1 MPIFDIT
8 VSSGELYKHAY
19 KLCYNSRNILFNM
32 RGKIKLVRRFQQTSG
47 YITNYLGNTILSSVL
62 LILRK
67 KMSAIL
73 CMPIFNAIQ
82 ILQKMGFHYR
92 QVFFLEK
99 KWPSHHTN
107 TFVQSLNLLIK
118 NERKTIAFFYHN
130 LYNKLSDKPIVI
142 KTRFY
147 HSLLFQYLIVSLN
160 IYITKYGIK

>member
-1 MPIFDIT
+1 MPICDIT

-92 QVFFLEK
+92 QVFFSRK

-107 TFVQSLNLLIK
+107 TFVQSLNPLIK

-130 LYNKLSDKPIVI
+130 LYNKLSDKPLVI
-142 KTRFY
+142 KSRFC
-147 HSLLFQYLIVSLN
+147 HALLFQYLIVSLN

>member
-1 MPIFDIT
+1 MRICDIT

-19 KLCYNSRNILFNM
+19 KLCYNSRNILFKM
-32 RGKIKLVRRFQQTSG
+32 RGKIKLVCRFQQTSG

-92 QVFFLEK
+92 QVFFSRE

-107 TFVQSLNLLIK
+107 TFVQSLNPLIK
-118 NERKTIAFFYHN
+118 NERKTIAFF
-130 LYNKLSDKPIVI
+130 II
-142 KTRFY
+142 
-147 HSLLFQYLIVSLN
+147 
-160 IYITKYGIK
+160 IYITNFQINH

>member
-1 MPIFDIT
+1 MTYATSFLPFMPICDIT

-19 KLCYNSRNILFNM
+19 KLCYNSRNILFKM
-32 RGKIKLVRRFQQTSG
+32 RGKIKLVCRFQQTSG

-92 QVFFLEK
+92 QVFFSRK
-99 KWPSHHTN
+99 KMAVTSYEYFCPKS
-107 TFVQSLNLLIK
+107 
-118 NERKTIAFFYHN
+118 
-130 LYNKLSDKPIVI
+130 KPAD
-142 KTRFY
+142 
-147 HSLLFQYLIVSLN
+147 
-160 IYITKYGIK
+160 

>member
-1 MPIFDIT
+1 MPICDIT

-19 KLCYNSRNILFNM
+19 KLCYNSINILFTM
-32 RGKIKLVRRFQQTSG
+32 RGKIKLVCRFQQTSG

-92 QVFFLEK
+92 QVFFSRK

-107 TFVQSLNLLIK
+107 TFVQSLNPLIK
-118 NERKTIAFFYHN
+118 NERKTIAFF
-130 LYNKLSDKPIVI
+130 II
-142 KTRFY
+142 
-147 HSLLFQYLIVSLN
+147 
-160 IYITKYGIK
+160 IYITNFQINH

>member
-1 MPIFDIT
+1 MPICDIT

-32 RGKIKLVRRFQQTSG
+32 RGKIKLVCRFQQTSG

-92 QVFFLEK
+92 QVFFFLEK

-107 TFVQSLNLLIK
+107 TFVQSLNPLIK
-118 NERKTIAFFYHN
+118 NERKTIAFF
-130 LYNKLSDKPIVI
+130 II
-142 KTRFY
+142 
-147 HSLLFQYLIVSLN
+147 
-160 IYITKYGIK
+160 IYITNFQINY

>member
-1 MPIFDIT
+1 MPICDIT

-19 KLCYNSRNILFNM
+19 KLCYNSRKILFNM

-47 YITNYLGNTILSSVL
+47 YITNHLGNTILSSVL

-92 QVFFLEK
+92 QVFFSRK
-99 KWPSHHTN
+99 KWPSHHTS
-107 TFVQSLNLLIK
+107 TFVQSLNPLIK
-118 NERKTIAFFYHN
+118 NERKTIAFF
-130 LYNKLSDKPIVI
+130 II
-142 KTRFY
+142 
-147 HSLLFQYLIVSLN
+147 
-160 IYITKYGIK
+160 IYITNFQINH

>member
-1 MPIFDIT
+1 MPICDII

-19 KLCYNSRNILFNM
+19 KLCYNSRNILFNT

-92 QVFFLEK
+92 QVFFSRK

-107 TFVQSLNLLIK
+107 TFVQSLNPLIK
-118 NERKTIAFFYHN
+118 NERKTIAFF
-130 LYNKLSDKPIVI
+130 II
-142 KTRFY
+142 
-147 HSLLFQYLIVSLN
+147 
-160 IYITKYGIK
+160 IYITNFQINH

>member
-1 MPIFDIT
+1 MPICDIT

-32 RGKIKLVRRFQQTSG
+32 RGKIKLVRQFQQTSG

-82 ILQKMGFHYR
+82 ILQKMGF
-92 QVFFLEK
+92 QLKFLEK

-107 TFVQSLNLLIK
+107 TFVQSLNPLIK
-118 NERKTIAFFYHN
+118 NERKTIAFF
-130 LYNKLSDKPIVI
+130 II
-142 KTRFY
+142 
-147 HSLLFQYLIVSLN
+147 
-160 IYITKYGIK
+160 IYITNFQINH

>member
-1 MPIFDIT
+1 MPICDIT

-92 QVFFLEK
+92 QVFFSRK
-99 KWPSHHTN
+99 KWPSHHRN

-118 NERKTIAFFYHN
+118 NERKTIAFF
-130 LYNKLSDKPIVI
+130 II
-142 KTRFY
+142 
-147 HSLLFQYLIVSLN
+147 
-160 IYITKYGIK
+160 IYITNFQINH

>member
-1 MPIFDIT
+1 MPICDIT

-32 RGKIKLVRRFQQTSG
+32 RGKIKLVRRFQQISG

-67 KMSAIL
+67 KMAAIL

-92 QVFFLEK
+92 QDFFSRK

-107 TFVQSLNLLIK
+107 TFVQSLNPLIK
-118 NERKTIAFFYHN
+118 NERKTIAFF
-130 LYNKLSDKPIVI
+130 II
-142 KTRFY
+142 
-147 HSLLFQYLIVSLN
+147 
-160 IYITKYGIK
+160 IYITNFQINH

>member
-1 MPIFDIT
+1 MPICDIT

-32 RGKIKLVRRFQQTSG
+32 QGKIKLVRRFQQTSG

-92 QVFFLEK
+92 QVFFSRK
-99 KWPSHHTN
+99 KWPSQHTN
-107 TFVQSLNLLIK
+107 TFVQSLNPLIK
-118 NERKTIAFFYHN
+118 NERKTIAFF
-130 LYNKLSDKPIVI
+130 II
-142 KTRFY
+142 
-147 HSLLFQYLIVSLN
+147 
-160 IYITKYGIK
+160 IYITNFQINH